1 MLGSCGVLRAPLRT
15 FHFVVATF
23 PCRVGRGEGVGF
35 PERVWPF
42 LLSALF
48 HGVSPEFRVLE
59 FVCSPEGGNGFYL
72 RVCESITFSMVF
84 CFSIS
89 RLPFKTSFRKERET
103 TSILSSV
110 CQGLLAYEL
119 SNLEIVL
126 S

>member
-23 PCRVGRGEGVGF
+23 PCRVGGGEGVGL
-35 PERVWPF
+35 PERFCPF

-59 FVCSPEGGNGFYL
+59 FVCRPEGENGFCL
-72 RVCESITFSMVF
+72 RVCGSVTFSVVF
-84 CFSIS
+84 CLSIS
-89 RLPFKTSFRKERET
+89 KLPFKTSFSKERGT

-119 SNLEIVL
+119 SNLETVL

>member
-72 RVCESITFSMVF
+72 RVCESIWFSVSQFPDYLSRPLLGKRGKQLVF
-84 CFSIS
+84 YPLCVKDF
-89 RLPFKTSFRKERET
+89 LPMNSQTLK
-103 TSILSSV
+103 
-110 CQGLLAYEL
+110 
-119 SNLEIVL
+119 
-126 S
+126 